1 VRFKNRYRR
10 AQQLEEQQQ
19 QQHCETLRDFNHN
32 ETSKVCEVEMN
43 YSPVEDHRVTENMY
57 YSASPSRILS
67 DPSAV
72 RRSLGEKGHI
82 SEETR
87 PPEKRTWS
95 RIILESDLL
104 DPWMSSSK
112 VPYHDATVDSRR
124 IDVDRELKR
133 PENEKLP
140 TKYQQVHQRSL
151 EYQNCIVSCGQPKC
165 ERHFSTCYWHKC
177 FFYSFIASIIFND
190 LVQSYSFTICKPVYS
205 GSVQKPGSGRV
216 VSEKASDITVPRV
229 VWLALLLLCCHL
241 YGCRRSA
248 SGHTVCSMSER
259 AINQRPRH
267 IQN

>member
-1 VRFKNRYRR
+1 MHLSSPASAGMSPILPACRDRDPRPTVLPPVQTSEYASAAEETESSDVVGILPSCEDDESVPPLVRFKNRYRR

-177 FFYSFIASIIFND
+177 FFI
-190 LVQSYSFTICKPVYS
+190 V
-205 GSVQKPGSGRV
+205 
-216 VSEKASDITVPRV
+216 
-229 VWLALLLLCCHL
+229 LLHQLFLM
-241 YGCRRSA
+241 
-248 SGHTVCSMSER
+248 T
-259 AINQRPRH
+259 
-267 IQN
+267 